1 MKHDLKHALVGLSL
15 TALLLCGCSK
25 ADPSQTVPATT
36 QPTASAPAP
45 TEPSASYTVRFLD
58 PTGALL
64 YADTVAQGQSAQPPQ
79 NPIMPYG
86 WVFSHWDGDFSQVS
100 GDLTIYAA
108 ATEIGTAPN
117 VLSCSGGYARQGTNT
132 TVGLRLGGN
141 VELCAFNIRI
151 RYDPGQLDF
160 VELRYPDPMVDANC
174 IAEEGIIYLNFAGS
188 QNTLGDVDL
197 ADLVFYAKG
206 AAGQT
211 QISIEVLELIA
222 FTEDGSFSEPAY
234 TTIPGTVTIAE
245 G

>member
-1 MKHDLKHALVGLSL
+1 MRYHLIKHTLVGLGL

-25 ADPSQTVPATT
+25 ADPQQTNPTT
-36 QPTASAPAP
+36 QPAATAP
-45 TEPSASYTVRFLD
+45 TEQAETCTVRFVD
-58 PTGALL
+58 PNGALL
-64 YADTVAQGQSAQPPQ
+64 YTDTVTAGTAAHPPQ

-86 WVFSHWDGDFSQVS
+86 WVFSHWDGDFTHVS
-100 GDLTIYAA
+100 GDMTVKAV

-117 VLSCSGGYARQGTNT
+117 VLSLSGAYARQGSNA
-132 TVGLRLGGN
+132 TVSLRLGGS

-151 RYDPGQLDF
+151 QYDPMQLDF

-174 IAEEGIIYLNFAGS
+174 IAQDGIIYLNFAGS

-197 ADLVFYAKG
+197 TDLVFYAKG

-211 QISIEVLELIA
+211 QITVEVLELIT
-222 FTEDGSFSEPAY
+222 FTEDGSFLEPQY
-234 TTIPGTVTIAE
+234 TVIPGTVTIAE